1 MRKYIMLF
9 LFALIININI
19 VYASD
24 VVKYADCV
32 DGDTIKVLIKDK
44 EVTVRLLA
52 IDTPESVKPDTD
64 VAYYGKEASEYT
76 CKRIKKAK
84 KILLE
89 YDSKSD
95 KVDKFDRVL
104 AWVFLDGKLLQSD
117 LVENGYAKVA
127 YLYDEYKYANLLKEK
142 QELAVAKGIGIW
154 NDENRKKYENSSNLE
169 NIDTQK
175 EENYEVFIIT
185 IMFLLITF
193 LFSQFKN
200 IIIRK

>member
-1 MRKYIMLF
+1 MLF

-64 VAYYGKEASEYT
+64 VAFYGKEASEYT
-76 CKRIKKAK
+76 CKRIKEAK

-142 QELAVAKGIGIW
+142 QELAVAKEIGIW

>member
-193 LFSQFKN
+193 FFIQFKN